1 LTRGALTATAPA
13 AGQHLTLP
21 VVTVEHHEPVAVV
34 VDLMSKGV
42 DVGGHLGLQGRSQ
55 HLPGTVADDLV

>member
-1 LTRGALTATAPA
+1 M
-13 AGQHLTLP
+13 P